1 MPDLGQYAG
10 PVLASYA
17 VAILLLVVLTALS
30 LMRASKA
37 KKTLDELEARRRNN
51 G

>member
-10 PVLASYA
+10 PVLAAYG
-17 VAILLLVVLTALS
+17 VGLFLLIGLTVWS
-30 LMRASKA
+30 LNAAKSSK
-37 KKTLDELEARRRNN
+37 KQLEELEARRKKN